1 MVLLGA
7 HGVGR
12 RHIKNTIIA
21 KHPDKYAY
29 PIPREYSFLIFSHTL
44 FFPVYIQLVTI
55 WKYTDTKRPPRND
68 EENGRNYYF
77 VSHEEMMADIAANEY
92 LEYG

>member
-1 MVLLGA
+1 MSKKIINFKFYLIPHTAIINNLIFTFLVDPAFQRKTLVLLGA

-29 PIPREYSFLIFSHTL
+29 PIPRKFTKCINL
-44 FFPVYIQLVTI
+44 FRKQNII
-55 WKYTDTKRPPRND
+55 
-68 EENGRNYYF
+68 
-77 VSHEEMMADIAANEY
+77 
-92 LEYG
+92 